1 MMTKLSVITGC
12 LVLAVLLSGAGRA
25 SEFSVDPAAGTD
37 SVYFRSTARL
47 EFIEGK
53 TGNLTGSLQFDPTNS
68 AVPVSG
74 VLQVDLRTLK
84 TGIETRDRHMRERHL
99 HTDKY
104 PFAFFELTQVRG
116 LPGDIKPDTTYA
128 AVAEGFFYIHGVKR
142 ALTANMKLTL
152 YHETEKGWKVDVRA
166 SFSIKLD
173 DYRIDRPK
181 ALFLKLAE
189 TLEVEVILSAR
200 NDLKATPILLPAWEL
215 VP

>member
-1 MMTKLSVITGC
+1 MTKLSVITGC
-12 LVLAVLLSGAGRA
+12 LAFVALLSGAGQA
-25 SEFSVDPAAGTD
+25 SEFFVNPSAGTD

-68 AVPVSG
+68 AAPVSG

-99 HTDKY
+99 HTDEY

-116 LPGDIKPDTTYA
+116 LPGDVKPDTTYTA
-128 AVAEGFFYIHGVKR
+128 IADGFFYIHGVKR
-142 ALTANMKLTL
+142 GLTADLKLAL
-152 YHETEKGWKVDVRA
+152 HNEAEAVWRVDARA
-166 SFSIKLD
+166 SFLIKLD
-173 DYRIDRPK
+173 DYRISRPK

-200 NDLKATPILLPAWEL
+200 NDLKAAPVLLPAWEL